1 MYLIPYVLEISCNL
15 NWFRHLLQNCKWPAG
30 VNGVLF
36 LSWSP
41 PSWWET
47 IDEICILFTTYI
59 YIPAPGTD
67 IIPNS
72 IWVACAIFKERI
84 FGCWCNTV
92 MVTWSLAPLQFP
104 GTLLHALLP
113 PPLWDPILP
122 LGHPLLLASGWGIS
136 QPAVLRGGLITSDD
150 LVAFFYCCCWGFI
163 VYSLLLKQNK
173 NSVPCLL
180 SKSTS
185 TLHVH
190 MNRHT
195 ESDLPVTPAHF
206 IGKPPVTQECFA
218 NAPVQEQNIYL
229 V

>member
-1 MYLIPYVLEISCNL
+1 
-15 NWFRHLLQNCKWPAG
+15 
-30 VNGVLF
+30 
-36 LSWSP
+36 
-41 PSWWET
+41 
-47 IDEICILFTTYI
+47 
-59 YIPAPGTD
+59 
-67 IIPNS
+67 
-72 IWVACAIFKERI
+72 
-84 FGCWCNTV
+84 

-104 GTLLHALLP
+104 GTLLQALLLP
-113 PPLWDPILP
+113 PLWEPILP

-136 QPAVLRGGLITSDD
+136 QPGVLHGGLITSDY

-185 TLHVH
+185 TLQYRH

-229 V
+229 VLLWGFYLAFSALLIALTKAGLGVPHPEM